1 MKFLIIDK
9 RKRVGEL
16 DSPHYAVTRL
26 SEELRKRDIEFETGY
41 FDELDFIVDKGK
53 FEVLF
58 RNRPLTECT
67 HIIMRGHR
75 TQYEYMMKRYV
86 VDYCLQKSIRVQ
98 NSDFIKEV
106 PFYDKLFQM
115 KKMSENSIPYLPS
128 AYTLDGRYFEK
139 PELLQTIGFPMIYK
153 HTEGEYRTEV
163 IDGEDKMKKNVFLA
177 KDVKELEALCKEH
190 DNIEDEFLLEPSHY
204 FIQKFVDIGEDYR
217 ALMIG
222 GEYIGGWKRVATR
235 NFLTVSKGEYSNY
248 SEPSDEFMKLAN
260 DVTTLFRADYCAID
274 IIYSDGKPYVLE
286 INMNPGF
293 KAFET
298 KIEGLQ
304 VDVAKRIID
313 QMIG

>member
-9 RKRVGEL
+9 RKRVGDL
-16 DSPHYAVTRL
+16 NTPHYAVTRL
-26 SEELRKRDIEFETGY
+26 SDELRKRNIEFETGF
-41 FDELDFIVDKGK
+41 FDELDFIVSKGK
-53 FEVLF
+53 FHISFKNNL
-58 RNRPLTECT
+58 LDSYT

-86 VDYCLQKSIRVQ
+86 VEYCLQKSIKVQ
-98 NSDFIKEV
+98 NADFINMV

-115 KKMSENSIPYLPS
+115 KTMSENSVPYLPS

-139 PELLQTIGFPMIYK
+139 PELLATIGFPMIYK
-153 HTEGEYRTEV
+153 HTEGEYRTEI
-163 IDGEDKMKKNVFLA
+163 IDGEEKTKKNVFLA
-177 KDVKELEALCKEH
+177 KNTEDLKRLYKER
-190 DNIEDEFLLEPSHY
+190 DNPEQTFLTQPSKY
-204 FIQKFVDIGEDYR
+204 FIQKYVNIGEDYR

-248 SEPSDEFMKLAN
+248 DNPTPKFMELAKSVN
-260 DVTTLFRADYCAID
+260 TLFQADYCAID
-274 IIYSDGKPYVLE
+274 IIYSDEEPYVLE

-298 KIEGLQ
+298 KIEGLN
-304 VDVAKRIID
+304 VDVAKAIID
-313 QMIG
+313 QML